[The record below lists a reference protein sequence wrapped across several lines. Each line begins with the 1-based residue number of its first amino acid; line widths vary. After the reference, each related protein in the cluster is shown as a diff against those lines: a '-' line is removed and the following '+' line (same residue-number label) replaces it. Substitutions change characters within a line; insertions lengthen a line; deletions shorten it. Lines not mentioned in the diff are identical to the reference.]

1 MTPETAAPQEEST
14 PDLTALYDRGLTYQQ
29 IAEALGCSKQHV
41 TNLLNKAGLPTR
53 SAAES
58 ARIRDA
64 RTLAD
69 HGDTI
74 RDRFLAT
81 RNVKAVAAEHDVT
94 VAAAR
99 RFLTELV
106 PDMDVLTAA
115 RRTGTNRYS
124 REELLDSLRAAA
136 SAAGGGILTAA
147 KYRDYIVG
155 NPRLPDGRPRPG
167 GQAMGLR
174 FGSWGDA
181 LRAAGLEANPHAGPA
196 KQFDDPAVALDAVVA
211 CWQDLGSPPT
221 VGDYDTWQRGKAGRP
236 GSSVARRLLGPWNTA
251 LVRAWQV
258 VHGITLDQ
266 DDPDTTVPETTGDD
280 VGAPYRP
287 ADETTTVQQV
297 AMSLDGYLA
306 QERAVRAHAR
316 LQNAVA
322 AGIQAAGH
330 TPRSPRPDE
339 PQYDVAY
346 LAADGTFTVVEVKSC
361 TPDNVELQL
370 RLGLGQVLRYAH
382 QLRARHQHV
391 RAVLATELAPPAE
404 WPALLD
410 SLNVAVLREPD
421 LQHDLDQLLAP
432 TAAPGP
438 TRP

>member
-1 MTPETAAPQEEST
+1 MTPKTPVPHEEPP
-14 PDLTALYDRGLTYQQ
+14 PDLTDLYNRGLTYVQ
-29 IAEALGCSKQHV
+29 IAEALGYSKQHV
-41 TNLLNKAGLPTR
+41 TNLLKKAGLPTR
-53 SAAES
+53 SAPES
-58 ARIRDA
+58 ARIREA
-64 RTLAD
+64 LTLAEQ
-69 HGDTI
+69 GETI

-81 RNVKAVAAEHDVT
+81 RDVKAVAAEHGLT
-94 VAAAR
+94 VAATR
-99 RFLTELV
+99 RFLNELV
-106 PDMDVLTAA
+106 PDVDVLTTA
-115 RRTGTNRYS
+115 RRTGTKRYA

-136 SAAGGGILTAA
+136 ATAGGILTAA

-155 NPRLPDGRPRPG
+155 NPRLPDGRPRPS

-181 LRAAGLEANPHAGPA
+181 LRAAGLDANPHAGPA
-196 KQFDDPAVALDAVVA
+196 KQFDAADALDALVA

-236 GSSVARRLLGPWNTA
+236 GSSIARRLLGPWNTA

-287 ADETTTVQQV
+287 ADENTALQPALTMTVN
-297 AMSLDGYLA
+297 DYLA
-306 QERAVRAHAR
+306 QERAVQAHAR

-322 AGIQAAGH
+322 ARFQAAGH

-361 TPDNVELQL
+361 TPDNLELQL

-382 QLRARHQHV
+382 QLQARHPHV

-404 WPALLD
+404 WLDLLD
-410 SLNVAVLREPD
+410 TLKVAVLREPD

-432 TAAPGP
+432 PPVPDPAGS
-438 TRP
+438 